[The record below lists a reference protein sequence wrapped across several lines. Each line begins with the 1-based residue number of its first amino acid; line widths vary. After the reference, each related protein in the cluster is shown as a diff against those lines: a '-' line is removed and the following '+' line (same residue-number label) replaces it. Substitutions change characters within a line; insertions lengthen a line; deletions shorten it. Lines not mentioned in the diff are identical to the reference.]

1 MAKRKREDAE
11 DDSGSNIK
19 QRRISHK
26 LKLHITKI
34 GHAFKTSKGLERQKL
49 GRRHKTATSKAES
62 ADITRIDSE
71 ILALKA
77 LDTTLAAQQ
86 HLYKS
91 LLKIKDVANHP
102 DLPSGVLE
110 PVKLPPESAT
120 LNVHARLCKS
130 NLVQEALGPAVIDVQ
145 LALGLKVDKS
155 KLAKKRRPRAADYDT
170 GGEPAS
176 GNVKREPK
184 RERTK
189 PASTNVGN
197 GGDPRFHT
205 DARTSAL
212 HRDGRNSDLDDDEP
226 CGADDLDVEA
236 LERRLASEGV
246 KQKSKQ
252 KHAPTYSLEADL
264 ALSNSDAE
272 SRSSSPEPSKASAPA
287 PKKSSFIPSLT
298 MAGYVSGSGSDIDYA
313 GPNLGPRKN
322 RRGQRARQQ
331 IWEQKFGMKAKH
343 LQKAD
348 RNSGWDAKRGA
359 VEGGSGG
366 RRGSGDA
373 GGRAALPQGHAER
386 WAGKGDG
393 QKRKES
399 TKAADDGPIH
409 PSWEAAKRAKAK
421 GDAPVAFQGKKVTFS

>member
-1 MAKRKREDAE
+1 MPKRKREDTEQDPA
-11 DDSGSNIK
+11 SSIK

-49 GRRHKTATSKAES
+49 GRRHKTATSKSES
-62 ADITRIDSE
+62 ADISRIDSE

-110 PVKLPPESAT
+110 PVKLPSKSAT

-130 NLVQEALGPAVIDVQ
+130 NLVQEALGPAVVDVQ

-155 KLAKKRRPRAADYDT
+155 KVGKKRRMRAADYDAN
-170 GGEPAS
+170 GESAS
-176 GNVKREPK
+176 GNVTRGTKSKRA
-184 RERTK
+184 K
-189 PASTNVGN
+189 PASAKVDVV
-197 GGDPRFHT
+197 GDPRFDT
-205 DARTSAL
+205 DARLSAP
-212 HRDGRNSDLDDDEP
+212 HQDMRNGNIDDDGPNGTE
-226 CGADDLDVEA
+226 DLDVGA
-236 LERRLASEGV
+236 LERQLASEGV

-252 KHAPTYSLEADL
+252 KHAPTYSLEADM
-264 ALSNSDAE
+264 ALSDSDRE

-298 MAGYVSGSGSDIDYA
+298 MAGYVSGSGSDIDDA
-313 GPNLGPRKN
+313 GPSLGPRKN

-343 LQKAD
+343 LQKGD

-359 VEGGSGG
+359 VERGGA
-366 RRGSGDA
+366 RRSDGDA

-386 WAGKGDG
+386 WAGKGDEK
-393 QKRKES
+393 KRKES
-399 TKAADDGPIH
+399 SKATDDGPIH